1 MMPGIRVLSAAAVVS
16 FSLASAPVEAQSPA
30 PPCPWPG
37 PAQFLTERPSAP
49 DSVLF
54 TVGGE
59 PGKLCYSRPVA
70 RGRRVFGNLVE
81 FGKVWRTGANEP
93 TMLFLPVATRVA
105 GVQLPAGRYIIM
117 TIPDA
122 ERWAVLFNTSVAR
135 TPVEMFNAL
144 TEVAR
149 AHVPAEATATHVEQL
164 TFRAERDTAGPY
176 LVLEWERTRV
186 RVLLG
191 DR

>member
-1 MMPGIRVLSAAAVVS
+1 MMTGIRVLCAIAVVS
-16 FSLASAPVEAQSPA
+16 HGLASAPADAQGPA

-37 PAQFLTERPSAP
+37 PAQFLADRPSAP

-59 PGKLCYSRPVA
+59 PGKLCYSRPAA

-81 FGKVWRTGANEP
+81 FGKLWRTGANEP
-93 TMLFLPVATRVA
+93 TMLFLPVTTRVA
-105 GVQLPAGRYIIM
+105 GVQLPAGRYIVM
-117 TIPDA
+117 TVPGA
-122 ERWAVLFNTSVAR
+122 ERWTVLFNTSEAR

-149 AHVPAEATATHVEQL
+149 AHVPAEATAAHVEQL
-164 TFRAERDTAGPY
+164 TFRAERDTAGPS
-176 LVLEWERTRV
+176 LILEWERTRV
-186 RVLLG
+186 RLPIE
-191 DR
+191 DP